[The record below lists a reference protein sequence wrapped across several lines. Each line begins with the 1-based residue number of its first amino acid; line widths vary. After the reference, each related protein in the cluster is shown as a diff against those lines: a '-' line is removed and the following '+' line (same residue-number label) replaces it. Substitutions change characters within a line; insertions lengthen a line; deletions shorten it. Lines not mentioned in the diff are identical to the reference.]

1 MLPRMWPLRVSSGRM
16 RSQPVGTAILEG
28 PPSVL
33 MVRRECLQVFATS
46 VSREKD
52 PGCPQHTGSTVDLP
66 LQEVALRPVEEL
78 PTPRASDQDLRD
90 RLDGRQEDLEV
101 ARQEETPAEEDQE
114 DHHSHRM
121 EVVEVVEEAEEDP
134 PDHPAD
140 LQGLQGDL
148 PDRRRRVHPE
158 EEASRPGLRDTQEEE
173 EEEGLHHRLRL
184 EEEEVR
190 SNTRWGSHMR
200 LRGPRRAPG
209 DLDGSELRPKR
220 LVLRSCGFPIGA
232 ILRPG
237 VG

>member
-33 MVRRECLQVFATS
+33 MVRRECLQVSATS
-46 VSREKD
+46 ASREKD
-52 PGCPQHTGSTVDLP
+52 PGCLQPTGFTVDLP

-78 PTPRASDQDLRD
+78 QTPRASDQDLRD

-114 DHHSHRM
+114 DHHSHRL
-121 EVVEVVEEAEEDP
+121 EVVEAAEEDL
-134 PDHPAD
+134 PDHQED

-148 PDRRRRVHPE
+148 PDSREDRQATLDHRRRAHPE

-190 SNTRWGSHMR
+190 W
-200 LRGPRRAPG
+200 P
-209 DLDGSELRPKR
+209 
-220 LVLRSCGFPIGA
+220 
-232 ILRPG
+232 
-237 VG
+237 

>member
-1 MLPRMWPLRVSSGRM
+1 
-16 RSQPVGTAILEG
+16 
-28 PPSVL
+28 
-33 MVRRECLQVFATS
+33 
-46 VSREKD
+46 
-52 PGCPQHTGSTVDLP
+52 VDLP

-148 PDRRRRVHPE
+148 PDRREDSQAILDRRRRVHPE

-209 DLDGSELRPKR
+209 DLDGSESRPKL